1 MRSSASSTS
10 TALPTLT
17 RSAPASKIRRRA
29 SSPPPFREVAL
40 VVAPSVPTVDTTAP
54 RTAPVRRGRRRR
66 LTPGDI
72 AVLSVLVGLTVILDI
87 ALIWGTSIASIALSF
102 TSYNGIGNP
111 HPIGTK
117 NYHDILTIDPTFF
130 PAVEHNLLWLGFLGL
145 LATPFGL
152 LLAVLLDRQL
162 RFSRFYQSALYL
174 PVALSFAVV
183 GFMVQLILSQDQGVV
198 NAILGKT
205 HGNGIDFLGD
215 PHKNIWMALL
225 FTSWRHTGYV
235 MVIYLAGLKS
245 VDPALKE
252 AAIVD
257 GANPVQ
263 TFFRVVFPTMRPIN
277 VIILV
282 ITVVEALPAFD
293 LVYVINNGR
302 NGLELLSV
310 MVVDLI
316 IGEASRIGYGSA
328 GAAFPL
334 LRALGL
340 LVTFPGA
347 GPRPAGGPFG

>member
-1 MRSSASSTS
+1 
-10 TALPTLT
+10 
-17 RSAPASKIRRRA
+17 
-29 SSPPPFREVAL
+29 
-40 VVAPSVPTVDTTAP
+40 VVAPTASTVGATAP

-66 LTPGDI
+66 LTANDI
-72 AVLSVLVGLTVILDI
+72 TVLAVLVGITVVMDVV
-87 ALIWGTSIASIALSF
+87 LIWGTSIASIVLSF

-111 HPIGTK
+111 HWVGTK
-117 NYHDILTIDPTFF
+117 NYHDILNIDPSFY

-145 LATPFGL
+145 ISTPLGL

-183 GFMVQLILSQDQGVV
+183 GFMVQLVLSQDQGIV

-225 FTSWRHTGYV
+225 FAGWRHTGYV
-235 MVIYLAGLKS
+235 MIIYLAGLKS

-282 ITVVEALPAFD
+282 ITVIEALRAFD

-310 MVVDLI
+310 MIVDLI

-328 GAAFPL
+328 VAVFL
-334 LRALGL
+334 L
-340 LVTFPGA
+340 LVTLGFVITYLSQVLRSEEG
-347 GPRPAGGPFG
+347 R